1 MTQYSFKTLILKGA
15 STAILAAALPVT
27 ALGQDSVVDD
37 EIVVVGTRSQTNRTA
52 LETAVPVDVFDI
64 GDLTATGRTE
74 LNQILAAT
82 VPSFNFNQTAIN
94 DGSDIV
100 RPATL
105 RGLGPDQTLV
115 LINGKRRHTSALLNL
130 NAGGRGSAAV
140 DLNAIPSAAVG
151 SIQVLRD
158 GASAQ
163 YGSDAIAGVINIVL
177 RDDDTGGGVTAQYG
191 VFATDIPA
199 DGRGKTYDGE
209 TLLLSGWKGFKL
221 GNDGGH
227 LTLSAEYKDRQT
239 LNRAG
244 ADPRNQFRNDI
255 DGNIIDA
262 GSSRELTFD
271 RVNHIY
277 GAAPSDDLSLFA
289 NAALPISDSA
299 EVYAFAGYQD
309 RTGRS
314 PGFYRRSSDASL
326 TRTPRRNLTE
336 IYPDGFLPTI
346 RGELTDFSLG
356 GGIKGQVQDWQY
368 DVSGVFGTNELDYFV
383 DDTLNASLGP
393 QSPTTFDAGA
403 LQFDQLTLN
412 AEAQRQF
419 GTLSV
424 AIGAEYRDETYKIT
438 AGEAGS
444 YNQGGYRGVP
454 GVNYIPDV
462 GVNVPA
468 NFDINDASTFPDPFD
483 ANFGV
488 AFAGGSQVFAGFT
501 PQSAADD
508 GRDTIGVY
516 VDLEWEPMEQLLLA
530 GALRYEDYSDFGDI
544 LTGKISGRYDFTDQV
559 GVRAAFSTGF
569 RAPSVHQQFFTST
582 ATVFIDGN
590 PAETGTFRA
599 SSAVAAALGGQ
610 ELQPEESTNYSAGI
624 VVQLDNGVY
633 ATIDGYKIDLEDRIV
648 LTENLSGAAVS
659 AVLAANN
666 VQAGR
671 ARFFINGVDTETKGV
686 DIILGYKT
694 SLSFGQLDLSAAL
707 NLTETEVT
715 RVPTNAAIPGLTL
728 FSTSNTISF
737 EQGAPKSKLVL
748 NANLTTDAGH
758 NFNLRG
764 TNYGKVTVGSNNPN
778 NIYDLESKFI
788 LDAAASFRVT
798 DSFSV
803 GGGVDNAF
811 DTYPTDPSDAA
822 SGTFTGGIFPFS
834 SLSPFGFAGRF
845 VYAKAAYNF

>member
-1 MTQYSFKTLILKGA
+1 MRQSSFKVQVLKGA
-15 STAILAAALPVT
+15 SVAILAAALPAT
-27 ALGQDSVVDD
+27 AFSQNVVVPDD
-37 EIVVVGTRSQTNRTA
+37 EIIVVGTRSQTDRTA
-52 LETAVPVDVFDI
+52 LQTAVPVDVFDI

-82 VPSFNFNQTAIN
+82 VPSFNFDQTAIN

-115 LINGKRRHTSALLNL
+115 LVNGKRRHTSALLNL

-140 DLNAIPSAAVG
+140 DLNSIPSAAIG
-151 SIQVLRD
+151 SVQVLRD

-177 RDDDTGGGVTAQYG
+177 RNDDTGGGFSAQYG
-191 VFATDIPA
+191 AYATDIPA
-199 DGRGKTYDGE
+199 DGRGKTWDGE
-209 TLLLSGWKGFKL
+209 TAVLTGWKGFKL
-221 GNDGGH
+221 GDGGH
-227 LTLSAEYKDRQT
+227 LTLSAEYKDRST
-239 LNRAG
+239 FNRAG
-244 ADPRNQFRNDI
+244 ADSRNQYRNDVN
-255 DGNIIDA
+255 GNIIDG
-262 GSSRELTFD
+262 GSARETTFD

-277 GAAPSDDLSLFA
+277 GAAESDDLSLFA
-289 NAALPISDSA
+289 NAAIPVSDTA
-299 EVYAFAGYQD
+299 EVYAFAGFQD

-326 TRTPRRNLTE
+326 TRTPRRSLTE
-336 IYPDGFLPTI
+336 IYPDGYLPTI
-346 RGELTDFSLG
+346 VGDLTDFSLG
-356 GGIKGQVQDWQY
+356 GGIKGEVQAWQY
-368 DVSGVFGTNELDYFV
+368 DISGVFGTNELDYSV

-393 QSPTTFDAGA
+393 QSPTSFDAGA
-403 LQFDQLTLN
+403 LQFDQLTFN

-419 GTLSV
+419 GDLSV
-424 AIGAEYRDETYKIT
+424 AIGVEYRDETYKIT
-438 AGEAGS
+438 AGEVGS
-444 YNQGGYRGVP
+444 YSQGGYRGVP

-483 ANFGV
+483 TNFGV
-488 AFAGGSQVFAGFT
+488 AFAGGSQVFSGFT
-501 PQSAADD
+501 PQSATNES
-508 GRDTIGVY
+508 RDTIGLYADV
-516 VDLEWEPMEQLLLA
+516 EWEPTEKILLA

-544 LTGKISGRYDFTDQV
+544 VTGKISGRYDFTDNV

-599 SSAVAAALGGQ
+599 SSAVATALGGQ
-610 ELQPEESTNYSAGI
+610 ALEPEESTNYSAGV
-624 VVQLDNGVY
+624 VVQLDNGFY
-633 ATIDGYKIDLEDRIV
+633 ATVDGYKIDIDDRIV
-648 LTENLSGAAVS
+648 LTENLSGAGVT

-686 DIILGYKT
+686 DVILGYKST
-694 SLSFGQLDLSAAL
+694 TPIGRLDLSAAM

-715 RVPTNAAIPGLTL
+715 RVPTNTAIPGLTL
-728 FSTSNTISF
+728 FSASNTISF

-778 NIYDLESKFI
+778 NVYDLESKFI
-788 LDAAASFRVT
+788 VDAAATFQVNENINI
-798 DSFSV
+798 

-811 DTYPTDPSDAA
+811 DTYPTDPSAAA

-834 SLSPFGFAGRF
+834 SRSPFGFAGRF
-845 VYAKAAYNF
+845 VYAKASYNF